1 MTNGPEP
8 LAGSILNL
16 FKTRGKAEQKIADI
30 YISSVD
36 SVHVDNEKK
45 MTVKKLAPV

>member
-16 FKTRGKAEQKIADI
+16 FKTRGKAAPKIAEITDAE
-30 YISSVD
+30 
-36 SVHVDNEKK
+36 DNEKK